1 VVEACH
7 HHVLTMTEPTPPERR
22 QLHESFLIA
31 LISLLIACSAVGGF
45 LIGRSVTQDAF
56 IHTVNS
62 LTAIGGATLL
72 DAGTVPRSAYQVIGT
87 GIDEPLTA
95 RALAKMYGVPA
106 ASREALVERLTQAT
120 VTPPYW
126 PAPFVGHIGRPFA
139 GDSLHINSLGFRD
152 RRENLESK
160 PERTV
165 RIFMTGGS
173 AAWGSYL
180 SSDGATISAQLEKR
194 LNSKVSPR
202 TGLNYEVINTALPAW
217 STTQE
222 QLLIQERLLDL
233 HPDVILMFSGGVDIH
248 WALHG
253 ADIRWFFTYMDQNY
267 VTLLNEMYKTAGHPE
282 WSIPSTFGSQ
292 PIDCATV
299 AKIARRNVAASIAT
313 AERVNAQLIFVLQP
327 NIMST
332 AKRLSEYE
340 LRLFRQQNKPY
351 WDACYEGLRDTLPR
365 IVAPNYHFLDL
376 SRSFGNLDDNTE
388 LFVDAYHFVDLG
400 SGLIADEIM
409 RGIDWK
415 AILPSVV
422 EPARNAQ
429 Q

>member
-1 VVEACH
+1 MVEACH

-22 QLHESFLIA
+22 QLNESFLVA

-45 LIGRSVTQDAF
+45 LIGRSVTQDSF
-56 IHTVNS
+56 IHKVNS
-62 LTAIGGATLL
+62 LTSIDGATLL
-72 DAGTVPRSAYQVIGT
+72 NAGTAPRSAYQNIST

-95 RALAKMYGVPA
+95 RALAKMYGVPVGNGD
-106 ASREALVERLTQAT
+106 ALLGRLTEAT
-120 VTPPYW
+120 ATPPYL
-126 PAPFVGHIGRPFA
+126 PAPFVGHVARPFA
-139 GDSLHINSLGFRD
+139 SDRLHINSLGFRD
-152 RRENLESK
+152 KRENLEGK

-165 RIFMTGGS
+165 RVFMTGGS
-173 AAWGSYL
+173 TAWGSFL
-180 SSDGATISAQLEKR
+180 SSDDATISAQLEKR

-222 QLLIQERLLDL
+222 RLLIQERLLDL

-253 ADIRWFFTYMDQNY
+253 TDIRWFYTYMDQNY

-282 WSIPSTFGSQ
+282 WSIPIPFGSQ

-313 AERVNAQLIFVLQP
+313 VEQVNAQLVFVLQP

-340 LRLFRQQNKPY
+340 LRILRSQNKPY
-351 WDACYEGLRDTLPR
+351 WDACFEALRDALPR
-365 IVAPNYHFLDL
+365 IMAKNYHFLDL
-376 SRSFGNLDDNTE
+376 SRSFGTLDDNTE

-400 SGLIADEIM
+400 SGLIADEILN
-409 RGIDWK
+409 GIDWK
-415 AILPSVV
+415 TILPSVAD
-422 EPARNAQ
+422 PAKKAQ